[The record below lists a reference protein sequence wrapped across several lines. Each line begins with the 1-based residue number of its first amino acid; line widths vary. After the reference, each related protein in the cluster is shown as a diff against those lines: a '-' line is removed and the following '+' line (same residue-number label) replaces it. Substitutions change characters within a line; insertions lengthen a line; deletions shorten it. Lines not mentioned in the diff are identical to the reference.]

1 MKSLVKSF
9 ALAFVAL
16 STISGC
22 GLTSSSQTERGLYEA
37 VPFESFNYTKEG
49 ETASHSEAMQI
60 MSLYAR
66 QKPFNYN
73 NLDDFSNKNHN
84 VFLSATQAG
93 VAAGTFTTAFNPFQ
107 ATARLIGLQAT
118 KSSMNV
124 KFKKNVLISI
134 IPRNNMTPIELD
146 NAIQKAHESQILAV
160 SNAYE
165 DAGFRPVTI
174 VEGVDAN
181 WNSVYPRTYATALDG
196 VKTGLCASQFNYQ
209 NMIHEIGVTTSYE
222 EATDCYAYTSH
233 WARYYYGANNNNSS
247 SEVVPENGDFVVIH
261 TVLPDVFPIS
271 KIQSNEEGMYL
282 YQPSF
287 YWLNSYNL
295 RQMAKNQMDVLMDY
309 ADKGEFSEIPR
320 VLKLD
325 TRTELMFG
333 TM

>member
-1 MKSLVKSF
+1 M
-9 ALAFVAL
+9 
-16 STISGC
+16 
-22 GLTSSSQTERGLYEA
+22 
-37 VPFESFNYTKEG
+37 
-49 ETASHSEAMQI
+49 
-60 MSLYAR
+60 
-66 QKPFNYN
+66 
-73 NLDDFSNKNHN
+73 
-84 VFLSATQAG
+84 
-93 VAAGTFTTAFNPFQ
+93 
-107 ATARLIGLQAT
+107 
-118 KSSMNV
+118 
-124 KFKKNVLISI
+124 
-134 IPRNNMTPIELD
+134 
-146 NAIQKAHESQILAV
+146 
-160 SNAYE
+160 
-165 DAGFRPVTI
+165 TI
-174 VEGVDAN
+174 VEGVEAN